1 MKKTWDP
8 KPMGCNKTVLRRK
21 FIAIHAYL
29 RKQEKAQINNLNLHL
44 KELEKNKQNPK
55 LVEEKKSQRSEH
67 K

>member
-1 MKKTWDP
+1 
-8 KPMGCNKTVLRRK
+8 MGCNKTVLRRK